1 MYGNMP
7 LYNNPYMPNMPM
19 RQNMMPNGNNNNMM
33 FGQQPYQQTAQN
45 YQQMIPN
52 YQQQQ
57 QQQQQV
63 MWEIV
68 SDLETIKAAN
78 TSLDGQPKYYLMSDG
93 TAIYRKQMMNDG
105 TSKIFKYELSAEDTP
120 KQAENV
126 SGDLMAAIQGLNAKV
141 DEINKTVN
149 QITSMWGGGV
159 TDDES

>member
-19 RQNMMPNGNNNNMM
+19 RQNMMPNGNNNNVM
-33 FGQQPYQQTAQN
+33 FAQQPYQQTSQN

-52 YQQQQ
+52 YQ

-105 TSKIFKYELSAEDTP
+105 TSKIFKYELSAEDSA

-126 SGDLMAAIQGLNAKV
+126 SSDLMAAIQGLNTKI
-141 DEINKTVN
+141 DEINNTVN
-149 QITSMWGGGV
+149 QITSMWGGG
-159 TDDES
+159 TTEDES